1 MILNLDLY
9 SVLVMTAVVV
19 NVSGVL
25 FIVETLLRRD
35 EGAGRIWALAFL
47 AAMLTT
53 LAYVIW
59 VQSPDA
65 WWAIAVGN
73 AAFVAATG
81 CMWLGCRRFNRRR
94 MGWPSILVAIA
105 VAGAAASV
113 FVAGPAGGDWAGAL
127 WMFIPLLAF
136 AGAGAIECLR
146 GELRESRTAWVL
158 SAVFVFQS
166 LYYLSRT
173 TAFLTSGPDS
183 ALFEQA
189 FGTISTSL
197 VTVVLTIVAV
207 VVTSVLRAS
216 RAPMR
221 GHLRPAGYGT
231 ARDGIL
237 SHDVFEGALTDLCE
251 RAKWR
256 SELVGVIAVR
266 IDDLEQIST
275 AFGSEVARAVTE
287 TWRTGVR
294 RHAPSNSFV
303 AEDGPTGLL
312 VGVLVES
319 PREARRQAAVIY
331 RGLFDDLGTVGVSGG
346 SSSGGAAGGV
356 IPVVG
361 VGVALSDTI
370 GYDAE
375 RLASVARDTATRAAT
390 DVDTS
395 VLIGEAE

>member
-1 MILNLDLY
+1 MMLTLDLF

-19 NVSGVL
+19 NVSGIL

-73 AAFVAATG
+73 GAFVAGTG
-81 CMWLGCRRFNRRR
+81 CLWLGCRRFNGRR
-94 MGWPSILVAIA
+94 MAWSSIVVAAA
-105 VAGAAASV
+105 VAGAVTAV
-113 FVAGPAGGDWAGAL
+113 FVAGPTAGDWAGAL

-146 GELRESRTAWVL
+146 GELRDSRTAWVL
-158 SAVFVFQS
+158 SAVFAFQS
-166 LYYLSRT
+166 LFYLSRT

-183 ALFEQA
+183 ALFRDA
-189 FGTISTSL
+189 FGTITTSF
-197 VTVVLTIVAV
+197 VTVTLTIVAV

-231 ARDGIL
+231 ARDGIVAQ
-237 SHDVFEGALTDLCE
+237 DVWNGAMTELCE
-251 RAKWR
+251 RAAR
-256 SELVGVIAVR
+256 REELVAVTAVR

-275 AFGSEVARAVTE
+275 AFGSDVARAVTE
-287 TWRTGVR
+287 TWRAGVR
-294 RHAPSNSFV
+294 RHAPSNAIV

-312 VGVLVES
+312 VGGLVES

-331 RGLFDDLGTVGVSGG
+331 RGLFDDLGEGG
-346 SSSGGAAGGV
+346 ATSGAAGGV

-361 VGVALSDTI
+361 VGVALSDTV
-370 GYDAE
+370 GYGPEELDA
-375 RLASVARDTATRAAT
+375 VARDAATRAAT
-390 DVDTS
+390 NVDTS
-395 VLIGEAE
+395 VLIGDAS

>member
-9 SVLVMTAVVV
+9 SVLVVTAVVV

-35 EGAGRIWALAFL
+35 EGAGRVWALAFL
-47 AAMLTT
+47 AGMLTT
-53 LAYVIW
+53 LAYVVW
-59 VQSPDA
+59 VQSPGA
-65 WWAIAVGN
+65 WWAVAVGN
-73 AAFVAATG
+73 AAFVAGTG

-94 MGWPSILVAIA
+94 MGWSSILVGVA

-113 FVAGPAGGDWAGAL
+113 FVAGPAAGDWAGAL
-127 WMFIPLLAF
+127 WMFVPLLVF
-136 AGAGAIECLR
+136 AGAGAVECLR
-146 GELRESRTAWVL
+146 GDLRESRTAWVL
-158 SAVFVFQS
+158 GAVFAFQS
-166 LYYLSRT
+166 LYYVSRT

-183 ALFEQA
+183 ALFQQA
-189 FGTISTSL
+189 FGTTATSF

-221 GHLRPAGYGT
+221 GHLRPAGHGT

-237 SHDVFEGALTDLCE
+237 SQDVFDGALSDLCE
-251 RAKWR
+251 RAQWR

-303 AEDGPTGLL
+303 GEDGPTGLL
-312 VGVLVES
+312 VGVLVDS

-331 RGLFDDLGTVGVSGG
+331 RGLFDDLGKVGDDSGA
-346 SSSGGAAGGV
+346 GAAGGV

-370 GYDAE
+370 GYEAD
-375 RLASVARDTATRAAT
+375 RLASVARDAATRAAT

>member
-1 MILNLDLY
+1 MILDLDLY
-9 SVLVMTAVVV
+9 SVLVVTAVVV

-25 FIVETLLRRD
+25 FIIETLLRRD
-35 EGAGRIWALAFL
+35 EGAGRVWALAFL

-53 LAYVIW
+53 LAYIIW
-59 VQSPDA
+59 LQSPGA
-65 WWAIAVGN
+65 WWAVAVGN

-81 CMWLGCRRFNRRR
+81 CMWLGCRRFNLRT
-94 MGWPSILVAIA
+94 MGWSSALVAAA

-113 FVAGPAGGDWAGAL
+113 FVAGPAAGDWAGAL

-136 AGAGAIECLR
+136 AAAGAIECLR

-158 SAVFVFQS
+158 SAVFAFQA

-173 TAFLTSGPDS
+173 TAFITSGPDS
-183 ALFEQA
+183 TLFTEA
-189 FGTISTSL
+189 FGTVTTSL

-221 GHLRPAGYGT
+221 GHVRP
-231 ARDGIL
+231 DGIGAASDGVL
-237 SHDVFEGALTDLCE
+237 AQHVFAGAMAELCA
-251 RAKWR
+251 RAQWR

-287 TWRTGVR
+287 TWRAGVR

-303 AEDGPTGLL
+303 AEDGPSGLL
-312 VGVLVES
+312 VGVLVDS

-331 RGLFDDLGTVGVSGG
+331 RGLFDDFGKM
-346 SSSGGAAGGV
+346 GAV

-361 VGVALSDTI
+361 VGVALSDTV
-370 GYDAE
+370 GYDVD
-375 RLASVARDTATRAAT
+375 RLADIAREAGTRAAT

-395 VLIGEAE
+395 VLIGDAE